1 MFSIC
6 VRLSVFVKKIEKVY
20 SVPSDVLVA
29 IKCPVYFPSEF
40 LICSSANDTPET
52 DLNI

>member
-6 VRLSVFVKKIEKVY
+6 VRLSVFEKMEKVY

-40 LICSSANDTPET
+40 LILFWESDTLESA
-52 DLNI
+52 LNI